1 MTGENPTEKAPTCND
16 AAIDES
22 DSAAQNALTSRSVR
36 SFVVRNGRITP
47 AQQTA
52 LEQLMPRYGIDFSNH
67 PLTPDTAF
75 ERAAPLWVE
84 IGFGSG
90 DTLLS
95 LAERFSEYNFLGIEV
110 HAPGVG
116 HLLNGIEEHQLS
128 NLRVIRHD
136 AVEVLE
142 QMLPPNSIDRALVLF
157 PDPWPKKR
165 HHKRRLV
172 NPDFIELLASR
183 LKTGGVLHCATDWQ
197 EYADEMLQQLQSCTC
212 LLNQSSDKGFCDQPD
227 YRQLTRF
234 EKRGMRLG
242 HDVFD
247 LVFERINTAAEPA
260 D

>member
-1 MTGENPTEKAPTCND
+1 
-16 AAIDES
+16 
-22 DSAAQNALTSRSVR
+22 
-36 SFVVRNGRITP
+36 
-47 AQQTA
+47 
-52 LEQLMPRYGIDFSNH
+52 MPQYGIDFSNH
-67 PLTPDTAF
+67 PMTGDAAF
-75 ERAAPLWVE
+75 ERTAPLWVE

-116 HLLNGIEEHQLS
+116 HLLNGIEQQQLS

-142 QMLPPNSIDRALVLF
+142 TMLPPESIDRALVLF

-172 NPDFIELLASR
+172 NPPFINLLASR
-183 LKTGGVLHCATDWQ
+183 LKVGGVLHCATDWQ
-197 EYADEMLQQLQSCTC
+197 EYADEMLEQLESCNC
-212 LLNQSSDKGFCDQPD
+212 LLNQSPDKGFSEQPD

-242 HDVFD
+242 HEVFD
-247 LVFERINTAAEPA
+247 LVFERIKLVAEPA